1 MQVSEAKGL
10 AIFMWSLVNSFL
22 VTIPL
27 KVRTLILY
35 CLKLM
40 KTNETGYRTRGSNHR

>member
-10 AIFMWSLVNSFL
+10 AIFMGSLVNSFL

-27 KVRTLILY
+27 KVRILILH
-35 CLKLM
+35 CLRFT
-40 KTNETGYRTRGSNHR
+40 KTN